1 MYIQVVVQGE
11 IEMNL
16 YLILRHGILCG
27 VIDHNERTCMWNARI
42 VNLHTCTLYNVAC
55 IFYIVLKEV
64 HNL

>member
-16 YLILRHGILCG
+16 YLISRHGILCA

-42 VNLHTCTLYNVAC
+42 VKSAHL
-55 IFYIVLKEV
+55 YIVQCSV
-64 HNL
+64 HFLYCTKGSP